1 MKKIALIVLAALLI
15 LPSALVFA
23 QGKKLLVGTSVYSTE
38 IEYFKILSDAYKKAG
53 PKFNVQV
60 IATDGE
66 NNVTKQIQI
75 VEDFIS
81 KNVDGI
87 IISAVNPDAERQVL
101 EEAMKS
107 GIPVLLQG
115 QERVEANW
123 TTANVGYSEADMGR
137 MAGELVAEKINKL
150 YSKLPVVKVA
160 VLGFPKWPSCIRRA
174 DASVKALRDNVKGP
188 RIEVVI
194 NQEAGT
200 RQLGLQIVETALQA
214 NPDLRCV
221 VSIND
226 DGAIG
231 AVAAFEAAGID
242 VVKECAIA
250 GCNNDR
256 GARPYIRAGKLL
268 GSVDLNHQG
277 LANAA
282 IEALIKYKK
291 EKKIP
296 EMIYVTMNKVTAAN
310 LDKFDW

>member
-1 MKKIALIVLAALLI
+1 MKKIALVTLAVVLI
-15 LPSALVFA
+15 LSASFAFA
-23 QGKKLLVGTSVYSTE
+23 QSKKLVIGTSVYSTE
-38 IEYFKILSDAYKKAG
+38 IEYFKILSDAYKKSA
-53 PKFNVQV
+53 PKYNVQ
-60 IATDGE
+60 ILATDGE

-101 EEAMKS
+101 EEAMKA

-200 RQLGLQIVETALQA
+200 RQAGLQIIETALQA

-256 GARPYIRAGKLL
+256 GARPYIKAGKLL

-277 LANAA
+277 LADAA

-291 EKKIP
+291 DKKIS
-296 EMIYVTMNKVTAAN
+296 EMIYVEMNKVTSAN
-310 LDKFDW
+310 LAQFDW

>member
-1 MKKIALIVLAALLI
+1 MKRLAIVVLAVLFVLSTTA
-15 LPSALVFA
+15 VFA
-23 QGKKLLVGTSVYSTE
+23 QNKLVVGTSVYSTE
-38 IEYFKILSDAYKKAG
+38 IEYFKILSDAYKKSGA
-53 PKFNVQV
+53 NHNITVL
-60 IATDGE
+60 ATDGE
-66 NNVTKQIQI
+66 NSVDKQIQI
-75 VEDFIS
+75 IEDFVS

-87 IISAVNPDAERQVL
+87 IISAVNPDAERPAL
-101 EEAMKS
+101 EEAMKA
-107 GIPVLLQG
+107 GIPVILQG

-160 VLGFPKWPSCIRRA
+160 VLGFPKWPSCVRRA

-188 RIEVVI
+188 KIQVVI

-200 RQLGLQIVETALQA
+200 RQAGLQIIETALQA

-277 LANAA
+277 LADLA
-282 IEALIKYKK
+282 IEALLNYKK
-291 EKKIP
+291 GQKIP
-296 EMIYVTMNKVTAAN
+296 EMLYVKMNKVTAAN
-310 LDKFDW
+310 LNKFDW